1 VRFDV
6 LKHEQ
11 FEEICA
17 AAAIGQASPAELAE
31 LEQHASEC
39 SGCRQVYSD
48 YLDLVARQFAGAQDH
63 PELSPQEAEGC
74 LNSEMFAR
82 RFFERAEREGI
93 VFSQDVAKDSPKI
106 APVSLSPRR
115 RPVWRIPVF
124 VTAVAAAMVITI
136 FGVHFTQQ
144 GRLQAIWADSHLL
157 RQEKTLPVVSVRDL
171 DQRLADLRAVN
182 LKLESQV
189 QQLAADLRYAD
200 DQLSKSG
207 IDLKSASQDRQR
219 LAFER
224 DALAARLRD
233 LQEKLAESETVAA
246 TAQQQL
252 VQFRNRT
259 DALQASLVADQTGIQ
274 QLTDQLTEKSGAL
287 DRERQ
292 LLVLGH
298 DVNDL
303 MGARNL
309 HIVDVVDTD
318 QRGKNRPAFGRIF
331 FTEGKS
337 LIFYAYDLNE
347 TKIEKARYQYRV
359 WAKREGQDPRVQN
372 LGIFYS
378 DDKAQRRWV
387 FKCNDPRILNE
398 IDSVFVTLE
407 PANSDA
413 EHPKGSNL
421 MYAYLRGQPNHP

>member
-1 VRFDV
+1 
-6 LKHEQ
+6 
-11 FEEICA
+11 
-17 AAAIGQASPAELAE
+17 
-31 LEQHASEC
+31 
-39 SGCRQVYSD
+39 
-48 YLDLVARQFAGAQDH
+48 VAQ
-63 PELSPQEAEGC
+63 
-74 LNSEMFAR
+74 
-82 RFFERAEREGI
+82 
-93 VFSQDVAKDSPKI
+93 DSPKI
-106 APVSLSPRR
+106 APVSLSLRR
-115 RPVWRIPVF
+115 RPVWRSPAF
-124 VTAVAAAMVITI
+124 VAAVAAFMVVVAI

-144 GRLQAIWADSHLL
+144 GKLQAIRTDSHLQQ
-157 RQEKTLPVVSVRDL
+157 QEKILPVVSARDL
-171 DQRLADLRAVN
+171 DRRLAELQARN

-189 QQLAADLRYAD
+189 QQLAADLRDAD
-200 DQLSKSG
+200 DQLAKSG
-207 IDLKSASQDRQR
+207 TDLKSASQDRER
-219 LAFER
+219 LASER
-224 DALAARLRD
+224 DALASRLQD

-246 TAQQQL
+246 NAHQQL
-252 VQFRNRT
+252 IQFGTRT
-259 DALQASLVADQTGIQ
+259 DDLQASLVADQTRIQ
-274 QLTDQLTEKSGAL
+274 ELTEQLTQKSAAL
-287 DRERQ
+287 NRERQ

-347 TKIEKARYQYRV
+347 AKIEKASYQYRV

-387 FKCNDPRILNE
+387 FKCNDPKILNE

-407 PANSDA
+407 LANGDSA
-413 EHPKGSNL
+413 HPKGSNL
-421 MYAYLRGQPNHP
+421 LYAYLRGQPNHP